1 MPSKGLRT
9 AKGFA
14 AILNAARAAGLT
26 GSPSGTGT
34 PGHAALFY
42 LALND
47 PVMSAAMQSARESL
61 PGFLALAR
69 HPGPTMER
77 FAVKI
82 ALLGDAGPEFFWIYP
97 FAYVGDRF
105 IGQIGNT
112 PLTLAA
118 LKKGGTITF
127 GKRVKAAGMHFLVD
141 FHYSDNWADPGK
153 QCVPVAWQ
161 NLTTIAALATAKASE
176 AGESDSEVI
185 IRVGSGT
192 ISTAP
197 IAVK

>member
-1 MPSKGLRT
+1 MPSKNASKKT

-14 AILNAARAAGLT
+14 EILNAARAAGLT
-26 GSPSGTGT
+26 ASP
-34 PGHAALFY
+34 PDPDAADAGNGALYY

-47 PVMSAAMQSARESL
+47 PIMSAAMQSARESL

-82 ALLGDAGPEFFWIYP
+82 ALLGDGGPEFFWIYP

-112 PLTLAA
+112 PLTLAGP
-118 LKKGGTITF
+118 KKGNTITF
-127 GKRVKAAGMHFLVD
+127 GKRDIVDWMYMDAGVTKGNYSARAILKAALPRDRSEFKRRFGLEFD
-141 FHYSDNWADPGK
+141 F
-153 QCVPVAWQ
+153 
-161 NLTTIAALATAKASE
+161 
-176 AGESDSEVI
+176 
-185 IRVGSGT
+185 
-192 ISTAP
+192 
-197 IAVK
+197 